1 MRSDKIDNT
10 INLAMDKLGSSPI
23 LETNE
28 EQSEYNSNN
37 MTINSIKSNN
47 SYLTSFIGEQN

>member
-10 INLAMDKLGSSPI
+10 INLATDKLGSSPI

-47 SYLTSFIGEQN
+47 SYLTSFIG